1 MQALLLSVS
10 LAVILCYL
18 WYASLIKKRQSAI
31 DSLIVLNQKIDDRL
45 GLLAQLSDVS
55 QQHQP
60 LDDSQASQ
68 WQQLRTLADKS
79 QWSQQTDDNLTHVLA
94 VWSEMDMLQ
103 KGLFSALHGD
113 DLDELRVNEYLQ
125 LELDYQN
132 VAEFYNQ
139 TVTELNQ
146 GVGMFPGSIVA
157 KLAKV
162 SVMPQLILATE

>member
-18 WYASLIKKRQSAI
+18 WYASLVKKRQSAI
-31 DSLIVLNQKIDDRL
+31 DSLIVLNQKIDARL
-45 GLLAQLSDVS
+45 VLLSQLSDVS
-55 QQHQP
+55 LQHQP
-60 LDDSQASQ
+60 LGEAQASQ
-68 WQQLRTLADKS
+68 WQQLRALADNS
-79 QWSQQTDDNLTHVLA
+79 LWSQEIDHSLPTTLA
-94 VWSEMDMLQ
+94 VWSEMDTLQ
-103 KGLFSALHGD
+103 QGLFSTLHGD
-113 DLDELRVNEYLQ
+113 DLDEQCVNEYLQ

-157 KLAKV
+157 KLANV
-162 SVMPQLILATE
+162 SVMPQLMRAEG

>member
-18 WYASLIKKRQSAI
+18 WYASLIKKRQSAV
-31 DSLIVLNQKIDDRL
+31 DSLIVLNQKIDARL
-45 GLLAQLSDVS
+45 ILLAQLSDVS
-55 QQHQP
+55 QQYQP
-60 LDDSQASQ
+60 LDVTQAAQ
-68 WQQLRTLADKS
+68 WQQLRALADKS
-79 QWSQQTDDNLTHVLA
+79 QWSNEVDEHLIHVLA
-94 VWSEMDMLQ
+94 TWSEMDMLQ

-113 DLDELRVNEYLQ
+113 DLDEQQVNEYLQ

-132 VAEFYNQ
+132 VVEFYNQ

-162 SVMPQLILATE
+162 SVMPQLTHTAG

>member
-18 WYASLIKKRQSAI
+18 WYASLVKKRQSAI
-31 DSLIVLNQKIDDRL
+31 DSLIVLNQKIDARL
-45 GLLAQLSDVS
+45 VLLSQLSDVS
-55 QQHQP
+55 LQHQP
-60 LDDSQASQ
+60 LDEAQADQ
-68 WQQLRTLADKS
+68 WQQLRALADNS
-79 QWSQQTDDNLTHVLA
+79 LWSQGIDHHLPTTLA

-113 DLDELRVNEYLQ
+113 DLDEQRVNEYLQ

-132 VAEFYNQ
+132 VADFYNQ

-162 SVMPQLILATE
+162 SVMPQLIPDVG